1 MNTTQVL
8 FDVPIAAGH
17 AATARRLGVFDD
29 NRHRPIH
36 RWYSFVEGYSA
47 DLVAS
52 ALSEFPDAQV
62 ILDPFGGS
70 GTTALA
76 AAEHGHDCF
85 FSEVNPYLAWV
96 ADVKINKARAAAN
109 SDAVADLASLAA
121 ALTHGPVPLVDS
133 EHPLIEA
140 DRRRCFF
147 PDGVAADALGA
158 LQLCE
163 GCRPEI
169 RDLAKLA
176 VATSLI
182 PASNMIRRT
191 DLRKRRSG
199 DPDPAPLLPLISD
212 QLRVFA
218 HDIETAG
225 HTIAGQAVQVGS
237 DARSLPE
244 LDPSADLIITS
255 PPYLNGTNYCRNTKL
270 ELLALGFIPDESD
283 LADLRLATIAAG
295 INNISKKR
303 EDPTTMPEVEEIACR
318 LDEVAYDQRIP
329 AMVRMYFSDMRRVAA
344 AVRRSSR
351 PGATWLL
358 DIGDSRFC
366 GVNVPT
372 HELLA
377 ATAALE
383 GWLVE
388 SIEPLRTRRSYDGTE
403 LTQVLI
409 RMKAV

>member
-8 FDVPIAAGH
+8 LDVPVATGH
-17 AATARRLGVFDD
+17 KVMARRLGVFDD
-29 NRHRPIH
+29 NRRKPIH
-36 RWYSFVEGYSA
+36 RWYPFVEGYSA

-52 ALSEFPDAQV
+52 ALGEFPEAQV

-76 AAEHGHDCF
+76 AAEHGHDCY

-96 ADVKINKARAAAN
+96 ADVKINKARAAAG
-109 SDAVADLASLAA
+109 SDALADLETLAA
-121 ALTHGPVPLVDS
+121 AFDRGSVPIVDS

-140 DRRRCFF
+140 DRRRYFF
-147 PDGVAADALGA
+147 PDGVAADVLGA

-163 GCRPEI
+163 DCRPEV
-169 RDLAKLA
+169 RDLARLA

-199 DPDPAPLLPLISD
+199 DPDPAPLLPLIAN
-212 QLRVFA
+212 QLREIA
-218 HDIETAG
+218 HDIVTAG
-225 HTIAGQAVQVGS
+225 HTIMGQAVHVGS

-244 LDPSADLIITS
+244 LDPVADLVITS

-270 ELLALGFIPDESD
+270 ELLALGFIPDERD
-283 LADLRLATIAAG
+283 LVDLRLATIAAG

-303 EDPTTMPEVEEIACR
+303 EDPTIMPAVEEIACR
-318 LDEVAYDQRIP
+318 LDRVAYDPRIP
-329 AMVRMYFSDMRRVAA
+329 AMVRMYFSDMRQVAT

-351 PGATWLL
+351 PAATWLL

-366 GVNVPT
+366 GVHVPT

-383 GWLVE
+383 GWSIE
-388 SIEPLRTRRSYDGTE
+388 GIEPLRSRRSYDGSE

-409 RMKAV
+409 RMRAM